1 MCYWSTCTTT
11 RKNTS
16 QSEVKR
22 QPGSLISIPLA
33 FQVYYALIFR
43 ISKGF
48 RAPGL
53 RNLKSRAPDHNK
65 PGSRAPDKLIKAAPG
80 SAMLFCFNLKANR
93 RIEEMPPFLFLKRG
107 FYRFF
112 ATLLVFHSYLQLF
125 INHGRWMRLILF

>member
-22 QPGSLISIPLA
+22 KPGSLISIPLA

-48 RAPGL
+48 RAL
-53 RNLKSRAPDHNK
+53 RLWNQKSRAPDHTK
-65 PGSRAPDKLIKAAPG
+65 QGSRAPYKLINAAPG
-80 SAMLFCFNLKANR
+80 SAMLFCLNPKANR
-93 RIEEMPPFLFLKRG
+93 KIEKMPPFLFLKRY
-107 FYRFF
+107 FYSFF
-112 ATLLVFHSYLQLF
+112 ATLLVFHSFLQLF
-125 INHGRWMRLILF
+125 INHDRWMRLILF

>member
-53 RNLKSRAPDHNK
+53 RNLKSRACQGSKVKMRQDHVFFSYHDLTDPK
-65 PGSRAPDKLIKAAPG
+65 VWKVALSFSLRCLICCFFFIFVPILSKQQTHFNTFGVTGFTANVLRAPG
-80 SAMLFCFNLKANR
+80 STVK
-93 RIEEMPPFLFLKRG
+93 
-107 FYRFF
+107 
-112 ATLLVFHSYLQLF
+112 
-125 INHGRWMRLILF
+125 